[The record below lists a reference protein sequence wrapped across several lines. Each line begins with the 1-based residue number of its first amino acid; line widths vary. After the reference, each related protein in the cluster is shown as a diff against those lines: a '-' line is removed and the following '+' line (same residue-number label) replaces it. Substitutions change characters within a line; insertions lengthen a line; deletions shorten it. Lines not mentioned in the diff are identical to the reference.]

1 MNIIIAG
8 AGEVG
13 FHLAK
18 LLSFESHNITL
29 IDKDKDRLTYADTRL
44 DIKTLQEDATSIKA
58 LKDVDI
64 AHTDLF
70 IAVTSSETTN
80 ITLCVLSKRLG
91 AKKTIARISNSEF
104 TQNKD
109 EINFAEL
116 GIDELISTEELATNE
131 IKLLLEKAS
140 FHDTHNFEGGA
151 LIMVGIIMS
160 KKAPIIGLTVKEAA
174 ATFTDIHFIPVAI
187 QHKNSQETI
196 IPRGDTIFKAK
207 DQVYFITTPEGVD
220 EIQKLSGTSS
230 KSIKNIMIA
239 GGSEIGKRTALE
251 LCNRNFK
258 VKLIE
263 YNKARAIELAEQLPH
278 ALVIYGDCRDVE
290 LLIDENVD
298 EMDAFIAVTGR
309 SETNIMSCLVA
320 KSKGVKRTIAMVQN
334 IDYFKLSKSIGIDT
348 LINKKLLV
356 ANSIFRY
363 IRRGEVLEMTILNNV
378 NAEILEFK
386 AHKKSKI
393 TKSIISE
400 LNFPRNAIIGGVIRD
415 KNGIIPLGD
424 FQIQKDDKVVVCCL
438 PDTIHKVEKFFN

>member
-29 IDKDKDRLTYADTRL
+29 IDKDKDRLIYADTRL
-44 DIKTLQEDATSIKA
+44 DIKTFQDDATSIKA
-58 LKDVDI
+58 LKEVNI

-91 AKKTIARISNSEF
+91 AKKTIARIRNSEF
-104 TQNKD
+104 IKNKD
-109 EINFAEL
+109 EINFKEL

-131 IKLLLEKAS
+131 IKLLLEKGA
-140 FHDTHNFEGGA
+140 FHDTHEFENGA

-160 KKAPIIGLTVKEAA
+160 KSAPIVGLTVKKAA

-187 QHKNSQETI
+187 QHNKSQQTI
-196 IPRGDTIFKAK
+196 IPRGNTVFEDK

-230 KSIKNIMIA
+230 KAIKNVMIA
-239 GGSEIGKRTALE
+239 GGSEIGKRTAIE
-251 LCNRNFK
+251 LCDKDLN

-263 YNKARAIELAEQLPH
+263 YNKARAIELAEQLTKT
-278 ALVIYGDCRDVE
+278 LVIYGDCRDVE
-290 LLIDENVD
+290 LLDNENVD

-320 KSKGVKRTIAMVQN
+320 KSKGVKRTIALVQN

-348 LINKKLLV
+348 LINKKLLA

-386 AHKKSKI
+386 THEDSKI
-393 TKSIISE
+393 TKKKIAD
-400 LNFPRNAIIGGVIRD
+400 LNFPRNAIIGGVIR
-415 KNGIIPLGD
+415 GEEGLIPLGD
-424 FQIQKDDKVVVCCL
+424 FKIQKDDKVVVCCL
-438 PDTIHKVEKFFN
+438 PDTISKVEKYFN

>member
-18 LLSFESHNITL
+18 LLSFESHGITL
-29 IDKDKDRLTYADTRL
+29 IDKDKDRLIYADTRL
-44 DIKTLQEDATSIKA
+44 DIKTLQDDATSIEA
-58 LKDVDI
+58 LKNANI
-64 AHTDLF
+64 TNTDLF

-104 TQNKD
+104 IHNKD
-109 EINFAEL
+109 EINFVEL

-131 IKLLLEKAS
+131 IKLLLEKAA
-140 FHDTHNFEGGA
+140 FHDTHEFENGA

-160 KKAPIIGLTVKEAA
+160 KEAPIVGLTVKNAA
-174 ATFTDIHFIPVAI
+174 STFTDVHFIPVAI
-187 QHKNSQETI
+187 QHKKSQQTI
-196 IPRGDTIFKAK
+196 IPRGDTVFEAG

-220 EIQKLSGTSS
+220 EVQKLSGTSS
-230 KSIKNIMIA
+230 RAIKNVMIA

-251 LCNRNFK
+251 LCDRNLN

-263 YNKARAIELAEQLPH
+263 YNKAKAIELAEQLPN

-348 LINKKLLV
+348 LINKKLLA
-356 ANSIFRY
+356 ANSIFGY

-378 NAEILEFK
+378 NAEILEFQTPEN
-386 AHKKSKI
+386 SKI
-393 TKSIISE
+393 TKKNIAD

-415 KNGIIPLGD
+415 EVGLIPLGD
-424 FQIQKDDKVVVCCL
+424 FQIQKNDKVVVCCL
-438 PDTIHKVEKFFN
+438 PDTISKVEKYFN

>member
-29 IDKDKDRLTYADTRL
+29 IDKDKDRLIYADTRL
-44 DIKTLQEDATSIKA
+44 DIKTLQDDATSIKA
-58 LKDVDI
+58 LKEVNI

-91 AKKTIARISNSEF
+91 AKKTIARIRNSEF
-104 TQNKD
+104 TKNKD
-109 EINFAEL
+109 EINFKEL

-131 IKLLLEKAS
+131 IKLLLEKGA
-140 FHDTHNFEGGA
+140 FHDTHEFENGA

-160 KKAPIIGLTVKEAA
+160 KSAPILGLTVKKAA

-187 QHKNSQETI
+187 QHYKSQQTI
-196 IPRGDTIFKAK
+196 IPRGNTVFEAK

-230 KSIKNIMIA
+230 KAIKNVMIA
-239 GGSEIGKRTALE
+239 GGSEIGKRTAIE
-251 LCNRNFK
+251 LCDKNLN

-263 YNKARAIELAEQLPH
+263 YNKARAIELAEQLPN

-290 LLIDENVD
+290 LLDNENVD

-320 KSKGVKRTIAMVQN
+320 KSKGVKRTIALVQN

-348 LINKKLLV
+348 LINKKLLA

-386 AHKKSKI
+386 THEDSKI
-393 TKSIISE
+393 TKKKIAD
-400 LNFPRNAIIGGVIRD
+400 LNFPRNAIIGGVIRG
-415 KNGIIPLGD
+415 KEGLIPLGD

-438 PDTIHKVEKFFN
+438 PDTISKVEKFFN

>member
-29 IDKDKDRLTYADTRL
+29 IDKDKDRLIYADTRL
-44 DIKTLQEDATSIKA
+44 DIKTLQDDATSIKA
-58 LKDVDI
+58 LKEVNI

-91 AKKTIARISNSEF
+91 AKKTIARIRNSEF
-104 TQNKD
+104 TKNKD
-109 EINFAEL
+109 EINFKEL

-131 IKLLLEKAS
+131 IKLLLEKGA
-140 FHDTHNFEGGA
+140 FHDTHEFENGA

-160 KKAPIIGLTVKEAA
+160 KSAPILGLTVKKAA

-187 QHKNSQETI
+187 QHYKSQQTI
-196 IPRGDTIFKAK
+196 IPRGNTVFEAK

-230 KSIKNIMIA
+230 KAIKNVMIA
-239 GGSEIGKRTALE
+239 GGSEIGKRTAIE
-251 LCNRNFK
+251 LCNKNLN

-263 YNKARAIELAEQLPH
+263 YNKARAIELAEQLPN

-290 LLIDENVD
+290 LLDNENVD

-320 KSKGVKRTIAMVQN
+320 KSKGVKRTIALVQN

-348 LINKKLLV
+348 LINKKLLA

-386 AHKKSKI
+386 THEDSKI
-393 TKSIISE
+393 TKKKIAD
-400 LNFPRNAIIGGVIRD
+400 LNFPRNAIIGGVIRG
-415 KNGIIPLGD
+415 KEGLIPLGD

-438 PDTIHKVEKFFN
+438 PDTISKVEKFFN

>member
-29 IDKDKDRLTYADTRL
+29 IDKDKDRLIYADTRL
-44 DIKTLQEDATSIKA
+44 DIKTLQDDATSIKA
-58 LKDVDI
+58 LKEVNI

-91 AKKTIARISNSEF
+91 AKKTIARIRNSEF
-104 TQNKD
+104 TKNKD
-109 EINFAEL
+109 EINFKEL

-131 IKLLLEKAS
+131 IKLLLEKGA
-140 FHDTHNFEGGA
+140 FHDTHEFENGA

-160 KKAPIIGLTVKEAA
+160 KSAPILGLTVKKAA

-187 QHKNSQETI
+187 QHYKSQQTI
-196 IPRGDTIFKAK
+196 IPRGNTVFEAK

-230 KSIKNIMIA
+230 KAIKNVMIA
-239 GGSEIGKRTALE
+239 GGSEIGKRTAIE
-251 LCNRNFK
+251 LCNKNLN

-290 LLIDENVD
+290 LLDNENVD

-320 KSKGVKRTIAMVQN
+320 KSKGVKRTIALVQN

-348 LINKKLLV
+348 LINKKLLA

-386 AHKKSKI
+386 THEDSKI
-393 TKSIISE
+393 TKKKIAD
-400 LNFPRNAIIGGVIRD
+400 LNFPRNAIIGGVIRG
-415 KNGIIPLGD
+415 KEGLIPLGD
-424 FQIQKDDKVVVCCL
+424 FQIQEDDKVVVCCL
-438 PDTIHKVEKFFN
+438 PDTISKVEKFFN

>member
-29 IDKDKDRLTYADTRL
+29 IDKDKDRLIYADTRL
-44 DIKTLQEDATSIKA
+44 DIKTLQDDATSIKA
-58 LKDVDI
+58 LKEVNI

-91 AKKTIARISNSEF
+91 AKKTIARIRNSEF
-104 TQNKD
+104 TKNKD
-109 EINFAEL
+109 EINFKEL

-131 IKLLLEKAS
+131 IKLLLEKGA
-140 FHDTHNFEGGA
+140 FHDTHEFENGA

-160 KKAPIIGLTVKEAA
+160 KSAPILGLTVKKAA

-187 QHKNSQETI
+187 QHYKSQQTI
-196 IPRGDTIFKAK
+196 IPRGNTVFEAK

-230 KSIKNIMIA
+230 KAIKNVMIA
-239 GGSEIGKRTALE
+239 GGSEIGKRTAIE
-251 LCNRNFK
+251 LCNKNLN

-263 YNKARAIELAEQLPH
+263 YNKARAIELAEQLPN

-290 LLIDENVD
+290 LLDNENVD

-320 KSKGVKRTIAMVQN
+320 KSKGVKRTIALVQN

-348 LINKKLLV
+348 LINKKLLA

-386 AHKKSKI
+386 THEDSKI
-393 TKSIISE
+393 TKKKIAD
-400 LNFPRNAIIGGVIRD
+400 LNFPRNAIIGGVIR
-415 KNGIIPLGD
+415 GEEGLIPLGD

-438 PDTIHKVEKFFN
+438 PDTISKVEKFFN

>member
-29 IDKDKDRLTYADTRL
+29 IDKDKDRLIYADTRL
-44 DIKTLQEDATSIKA
+44 DIKTLQDDATSIKA
-58 LKDVDI
+58 LKEVNI

-91 AKKTIARISNSEF
+91 AKKTIARIRNSEF
-104 TQNKD
+104 TKNKD
-109 EINFAEL
+109 EINFKEL

-131 IKLLLEKAS
+131 IKLLLEKGA
-140 FHDTHNFEGGA
+140 FHDTHEFENGA

-160 KKAPIIGLTVKEAA
+160 KSAPILGLTVKKAA

-187 QHKNSQETI
+187 QHYKSQQTI
-196 IPRGDTIFKAK
+196 IPRGNTVFEAK

-230 KSIKNIMIA
+230 KAIKNVMIA
-239 GGSEIGKRTALE
+239 GGSEIGKRTAIE
-251 LCNRNFK
+251 LCDKNLN

-263 YNKARAIELAEQLPH
+263 YNKARAIELAERLPN

-290 LLIDENVD
+290 LLDNENVD

-320 KSKGVKRTIAMVQN
+320 KSKGVKRTIALVQN

-348 LINKKLLV
+348 LINKKLLA

-386 AHKKSKI
+386 THEDSKI
-393 TKSIISE
+393 TKKKIAD
-400 LNFPRNAIIGGVIRD
+400 LNFPRNAIIGGVIR
-415 KNGIIPLGD
+415 GEEGLIPLGD

-438 PDTIHKVEKFFN
+438 PDTISKVEKFFN

>member
-18 LLSFESHNITL
+18 LLSYESHSITL
-29 IDKDKDRLTYADTRL
+29 IDKDKDRLIYADTRL
-44 DIKTLQEDATSIKA
+44 DIKTLQDDATSIKA
-58 LKDVDI
+58 LKEVNI
-64 AHTDLF
+64 ENTDLF

-91 AKKTIARISNSEF
+91 AKKTIARIRNSEF
-104 TQNKD
+104 TKNKD
-109 EINFAEL
+109 EINFKEL

-131 IKLLLEKAS
+131 IKLLLEKAA
-140 FHDTHNFEGGA
+140 FHDTHEFENGA

-160 KKAPIIGLTVKEAA
+160 QSAPILGLTVKKAA
-174 ATFTDIHFIPVAI
+174 DTFTDIHFIPVAI
-187 QHKNSQETI
+187 QHNKSQQTI
-196 IPRGDTIFKAK
+196 IPRGDTVFEAK

-230 KSIKNIMIA
+230 KPIKNVMIA
-239 GGSEIGKRTALE
+239 GGSEIGKRTAIE
-251 LCNRNFK
+251 LCDKNLH

-263 YNKARAIELAEQLPH
+263 YNKAKAIELAEQLPN

-348 LINKKLLV
+348 LINKKLLA

-386 AHKKSKI
+386 AHENSKI
-393 TKSIISE
+393 TKNIISD
-400 LNFPRNAIIGGVIRD
+400 LNFPRNAIIGGIIRG
-415 KNGIIPLGD
+415 KEGLIPLGD

-438 PDTIHKVEKFFN
+438 PDTISKVEKYFN

>member
-29 IDKDKDRLTYADTRL
+29 IDKDKDRLIYADTRL
-44 DIKTLQEDATSIKA
+44 DIKTLQDDATSIKA
-58 LKDVDI
+58 LKEVNI

-91 AKKTIARISNSEF
+91 AKKTIARIRNSEF
-104 TQNKD
+104 TKNKD
-109 EINFAEL
+109 EINFKEL

-131 IKLLLEKAS
+131 IKLLLEKGA
-140 FHDTHNFEGGA
+140 FHDTHEFENGA

-160 KKAPIIGLTVKEAA
+160 KSAPILGLTVKKAA

-187 QHKNSQETI
+187 QHYKSQQTI
-196 IPRGDTIFKAK
+196 IPRGNTVFEAK

-230 KSIKNIMIA
+230 KAIKNVMIA
-239 GGSEIGKRTALE
+239 GGSEIGKRTAIE
-251 LCNRNFK
+251 LCDKNLN

-263 YNKARAIELAEQLPH
+263 YNKARAIELAERLPN

-290 LLIDENVD
+290 LLDNENVD

-320 KSKGVKRTIAMVQN
+320 KSKGVKRTIALVQN

-348 LINKKLLV
+348 LINKKLLA

-386 AHKKSKI
+386 THEDSKI
-393 TKSIISE
+393 TKKKIAD
-400 LNFPRNAIIGGVIRD
+400 LNFPRNAIIGGVIRG
-415 KNGIIPLGD
+415 KEGLIPLGD

-438 PDTIHKVEKFFN
+438 PDTISKVEKFFN

>member
-29 IDKDKDRLTYADTRL
+29 IDKDKDRLIYADTRL
-44 DIKTLQEDATSIKA
+44 DIKTLQDDATSIKA
-58 LKDVDI
+58 LKEVNI

-91 AKKTIARISNSEF
+91 AKKTIARIRNSEF
-104 TQNKD
+104 TKNKD
-109 EINFAEL
+109 EINFKEL

-131 IKLLLEKAS
+131 IKLLLEKGA
-140 FHDTHNFEGGA
+140 FHDTHEFENGA

-160 KKAPIIGLTVKEAA
+160 KSAPILGLTVKKAA

-187 QHKNSQETI
+187 QHYKSQQTI
-196 IPRGDTIFKAK
+196 IPRGNTVFEAK

-230 KSIKNIMIA
+230 KAIKNVMIA
-239 GGSEIGKRTALE
+239 GGSEIGKRTAIE
-251 LCNRNFK
+251 LCNKNLN

-263 YNKARAIELAEQLPH
+263 YNKARAIELAEQLPN

-290 LLIDENVD
+290 LLDNENVD

-320 KSKGVKRTIAMVQN
+320 KSKGVKRTIALVQN

-348 LINKKLLV
+348 LINKKLLA

-386 AHKKSKI
+386 THEDSKI
-393 TKSIISE
+393 TKKKIAD
-400 LNFPRNAIIGGVIRD
+400 LNFPRNAIIGGVIRG
-415 KNGIIPLGD
+415 KEGLIPLGD
-424 FQIQKDDKVVVCCL
+424 FQIQEDDKVVVCCL
-438 PDTIHKVEKFFN
+438 PDTISKVEKFFN